1 MRRGCNTKED
11 WMRRSDPASAR
22 RRAFSCARR
31 SQAKVALLG
40 GVTRRANGPIGELR
54 LGGMCAVRGGPRRR
68 VLGGSVGAL
77 DGSTVRHRQTY
88 KRAGREGMAEGKE
101 VATCGVE
108 SVQMMNV
115 ILPI

>member
-1 MRRGCNTKED
+1 
-11 WMRRSDPASAR
+11 MRRSDPASAR

-40 GVTRRANGPIGELR
+40 GVTRRANGPIG
-54 LGGMCAVRGGPRRR
+54 R